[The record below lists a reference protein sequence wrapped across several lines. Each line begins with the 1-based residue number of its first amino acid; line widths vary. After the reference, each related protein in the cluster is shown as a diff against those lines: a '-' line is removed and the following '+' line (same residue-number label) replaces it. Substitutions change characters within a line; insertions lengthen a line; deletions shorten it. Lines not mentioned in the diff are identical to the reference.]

1 MDLWLWDQSDYLT
14 GSSLS
19 NNEGPQSGRI
29 RWILALLLY
38 GSLVQIIILIFQA
51 YNLLG
56 QFLLLNKDEETFQ
69 EWLKD
74 EAEMNSKYAKD
85 VSNCISEW
93 TRSYV

>member
-1 MDLWLWDQSDYLT
+1 
-14 GSSLS
+14 
-19 NNEGPQSGRI
+19 
-29 RWILALLLY
+29 LY
-38 GSLVQIIILIFQA
+38 GSLVQIIIFIFQA